1 MRFLFLLSAL
11 CCVAATTAQN
21 RWELAPERTIVWTP
35 NGQLPHSDNI
45 EMAGRRVAVIVSY
58 AVDTAGVLSLE
69 REVIFP
75 QMHPYLKSTDPWW
88 AAYRSYFR
96 HTFTDEEIEPKIYL
110 GTTQLVPGSVRSV
123 RIDGMLHIEHEPVR
137 GVRLSRRCSPHPG
150 AAQFIEEW
158 TLYNETDTTQYL
170 YLTAPNTARSALGEG
185 GLFRLRSSAPDG
197 AVRLAPKE
205 STTLALTVEAAPD
218 DHRFPPSDPTVIAAA
233 LDERRS
239 FLKEMSDNLI
249 LETPDPVLDQ
259 LFHFSKIRAS
269 ENLFESELGL
279 IHSPGGG
286 RYYVGIWANDQAEYI
301 SPFFPYLGYA
311 PGNESADNTYRAFD
325 RVKPAD
331 YSNIQY
337 AFEVE
342 KLPPPSGLDRGDAA
356 MIAYGAAQYALATGD
371 PSVASGHWPLIEWCL
386 EYNHRMLNEAG
397 VVRSQSDEMEG
408 RIETGTA
415 NLSTSALYYGALI
428 HAADLARSLG
438 RSQETVERYRKRA
451 RQLRRAIESYFG
463 AEVEGLDTYKYYAEH
478 ELLRH
483 WITLPLVVGID
494 ERRDAT
500 ITALFDRL
508 WTDEGGVHVEKSNPD
523 PAVSSI
529 FWDRGTLYALRG
541 TFLAGATDRSLE
553 KLQKFSEIR
562 LLGERVP
569 YVVEAYPEG
578 AMAHLSA
585 ESALYCR
592 VFTEGLFGI
601 RPVSLGSFE
610 CRPELPTGWD
620 RMALRHIRL
629 FGKDFD
635 LAVERRGGDT
645 FVELIPNDRSATIT
659 KKLPANGAALLF
671 SVE

>member
-1 MRFLFLLSAL
+1 MHTASVKLLFPLLILFSTFL
-11 CCVAATTAQN
+11 TAQN
-21 RWELAPERTIVWTP
+21 RWHIGPDRNIVWTP
-35 NGQLPHSDNI
+35 DQNLPHTDNI
-45 EMAGRRVAVIVSY
+45 EMAGRRVAAIVEYSI
-58 AVDTAGVLSLE
+58 DTNRMLSIAT
-69 REVIFP
+69 EVIFP
-75 QMHPYLKSTDPWW
+75 QHHPYLKSTDPWW

-96 HTFTDEEIEPKIYL
+96 HTFTGEESAPAFYTDERQI
-110 GTTQLVPGSVRSV
+110 VPGPVESVTLDGTLDV
-123 RIDGMLHIEHEPVR
+123 RHEPTMGLQFRRRIFPGMTRATLVDLTEITNRTDSTRRLRVLAPVLTHSDLGPDGPMRMRVR
-137 GVRLSRRCSPHPG
+137 GPDTDRLQILPG
-150 AAQFIEEW
+150 E
-158 TLYNETDTTQYL
+158 TLFL
-170 YLTAPNTARSALGEG
+170 Y
-185 GLFRLRSSAPDG
+185 
-197 AVRLAPKE
+197 
-205 STTLALTVEAAPD
+205 
-218 DHRFPPSDPTVIAAA
+218 
-233 LDERRS
+233 S
-239 FLKEMSDNLI
+239 FLHFDDDVAPHNGPATLRERKEFVQKMSDNLI
-249 LETPDPVLDQ
+249 LETPDSVLNQ

-269 ENLFESELGL
+269 ENLFDSKLGL

-342 KLPPPSGLDRGDAA
+342 TLPPPSGLDRGDAA
-356 MIAYGAAQYALATGD
+356 MIAYGAAQYCLATGNEET
-371 PSVASGHWPLIEWCL
+371 AREHWPLIEWCL

-397 VVRSQSDEMEG
+397 VVRSESDEMEG

-415 NLSTSALYYGALI
+415 NLSTSSLYYGALL
-428 HAADLARSLG
+428 HAADLGESIG
-438 RSQETVERYRKRA
+438 RSQETIDRYRRRA
-451 RQLRRAIESYFG
+451 RTLRRAIDEYFG
-463 AEVEGLDTYKYYAEH
+463 AKVEGLDTYKYYAEH
-478 ELLRH
+478 DKLRH

-494 ERRDAT
+494 DRRDAT
-500 ITALFDRL
+500 IEALFDRL

-523 PAVSSI
+523 PAVSEI
-529 FWDRGTLYALRG
+529 FWDRGTLYTLRG

-553 KLQKFSEIR
+553 KLRKFSEIR

-601 RPVSLGSFE
+601 RPVGLNTFE
-610 CRPELPTGWD
+610 CRPVLPTGWD
-620 RMALRHIRL
+620 RMALRHVRL
-629 FGKDFD
+629 FGEDFD
-635 LAVERRGGDT
+635 LEVERRDGDT
-645 FVELIPNDRSATIT
+645 YVHLIVNDQEEVIT
-659 KKLPANGAALLF
+659 KKLPARGTISF